1 MEELSE
7 LEREMAELQSWINR
21 LRETLN
27 ISQKFSPVGRYN
39 ASRQLYFMTSLMDVM
54 QIRKEYIE
62 KEIKG

>member
-1 MEELSE
+1 MEELFE
-7 LEREMAELQSWINR
+7 LEREMAELQSWIDR

-27 ISQKFSPVGRYN
+27 ISQKFSSVGRYN

-62 KEIKG
+62 KEIKE